1 MPHKPK
7 AATVTVRMYRHGLGD
22 CLLVTIT
29 PASGKALRM
38 MIDCGVYL
46 TTTGGKAK
54 MRAVVTDIIAETDGY
69 VDILVLTH
77 EHGDHISGLNQA
89 ADLFWTPPKAG
100 EAAAPTSGR
109 LRVGQ
114 VWMGWTED
122 LDDPVASR
130 IETEKRDAFEA
141 LDSAKRLAEGVAAQD
156 EDAGQAQAFARGLG
170 GVMDFFRIGDDGG
183 FAAAGRSTR
192 DAMNSARSLGEKPI
206 RFARP
211 TDKPFEL
218 APGIRVYCFG
228 PPMDA
233 TSLFTMMDEDE
244 VYHADA
250 PSFEALAYAGA
261 LAARMPGVDP
271 AVSDDPGQP
280 FDTPHR
286 VALDFDVRSDS
297 QPQNVG
303 GEIDE
308 FFERHYWGASAD
320 PGQPD
325 QQWRRID
332 ADWLA
337 PAGALALKLDN
348 ATNNTSL
355 VLAIEL
361 VESGKVLL
369 FPGDAQVGS
378 WLSWMDLSWKLPDG
392 GTVTAPELLRRTAFL
407 KVGHHGSHNA
417 TLKDKG
423 LETMKAEG
431 FVAFI
436 PVDQEMARKVG
447 WGEMPLAAILAALTR
462 QTKGCWIRTDEDFTP
477 GDNAE
482 TQAFAARLTQT
493 ELFYEIEISGAN
505 AGGEVP

>member
-1 MPHKPK
+1 MPRKPK
-7 AATVTVRMYRHGLGD
+7 APTVTVRMYRHGLGD

-54 MRAVVTDIIAETDGY
+54 MRAVVTDIIAETSGY

-100 EAAAPTSGR
+100 EAASPSAGR

-114 VWMGWTED
+114 VWMGWTDD

-141 LDSAKRLAEGVAAQD
+141 LDNAKRLAEGMAALD
-156 EDAGQAQAFARGLG
+156 EDGGQAQALARGLG
-170 GVMDFFRIGDDGG
+170 GVIDFFRIGGDDG

-192 DAMNSARSLGEKPI
+192 DAMTSARSLGEKPV

-211 TDKPFEL
+211 TDKPLEL
-218 APGIRVYCFG
+218 VPGVRVYCFG
-228 PPMDA
+228 PPLDA
-233 TSLFTMMDEDE
+233 TSLFTMIDEDE

-250 PSFEALAYAGA
+250 PSFEALAYTGA
-261 LAARMPGVDP
+261 LAARMPGVD
-271 AVSDDPGQP
+271 ATMADDPSQP
-280 FDTPHR
+280 FDTPYR
-286 VALDFDVRSDS
+286 VALDFEMRSDGHTPS
-297 QPQNVG
+297 AG
-303 GEIDE
+303 GEADE

-361 VESGKVLL
+361 IESGKVLL

-378 WLSWMDLSWKLPDG
+378 WLSWMDLTWTLPDG
-392 GTVTAPELLRRTAFL
+392 GTLTAPELLRRTAFL

-423 LETMKAEG
+423 LETMNAEG

-436 PVDQEMARKVG
+436 PVDQGMARKVG
-447 WGEMPLAAILAALTR
+447 WGEMPLAAILTALTR

-482 TQAFAARLTQT
+482 AQAFAARLKQT
-493 ELFYEIEISGAN
+493 ELFYEIEISGDEV
-505 AGGEVP
+505 GGASP